1 MRLTRR
7 AFLSGSAAV
16 ALSATTG
23 LAQQRRLFD
32 SHCHIIDHRFPIVAN
47 QGYTPPHF
55 PLEDYLAQAKPLGV
69 VAGAVVSGS
78 FQAEDQ
84 TYLMDILPK
93 LGPAWVGVTQIPNDY
108 PDAEIAKLGKL
119 GVRAVRFNVFRGRI
133 DSVDDIVALA
143 TRAHSVAGWHSEIYA
158 DAAALAPHVDKLS
171 KLPQLC
177 VDHLGMTEAGVPVLL
192 DLVAAGCKVKATG
205 FGRVKLD
212 VPKTLEAIAKKSP
225 NALVFGTDI
234 PSTRAA
240 RPFEA
245 VRHRS
250 GRARARPRARPEG
263 VLGQSARALQ
273 GQGRMKIKA
282 NGITFNFE
290 ISGRDNAPWL
300 IFSNSLAT
308 NLHMWD
314 PQAADLKNEFRMLR
328 YDQRGHGET
337 EATVRPLH
345 LRTSLRRC
353 DRADGCA
360 RHPDARTGAA
370 CRWAAPPAWVSFR
383 SIRTASTAWCSAT
396 IPDARRRKPTSSGRS
411 ASQWRRRTAWQR
423 CWNRPCSA
431 GFRLKR

>member
-7 AFLSGSAAV
+7 ALLSGSAAV
-16 ALSATTG
+16 ALSATAG
-23 LAQQRRLFD
+23 LTQQRRLFD

-108 PDAEIAKLGKL
+108 PDAEIARLGKL

-171 KLPQLC
+171 KVPQLC

-205 FGRVKLD
+205 FGRAKLD
-212 VPKTLEAIAKKSP
+212 VPKTLEAIARKNPS
-225 NALVFGTDI
+225 ALVFGTDI

-245 VRHRS
+245 TDIDLVER
-250 GRARARPRARPEG
+250 
-263 VLGQSARALQ
+263 VLGRELAQ
-273 GQGRMKIKA
+273 KA
-282 NGITFNFE
+282 FW
-290 ISGRDNAPWL
+290 DNPL
-300 IFSNSLAT
+300 SLYKVKVA
-308 NLHMWD
+308 
-314 PQAADLKNEFRMLR
+314 
-328 YDQRGHGET
+328 
-337 EATVRPLH
+337 
-345 LRTSLRRC
+345 
-353 DRADGCA
+353 
-360 RHPDARTGAA
+360 
-370 CRWAAPPAWVSFR
+370 
-383 SIRTASTAWCSAT
+383 
-396 IPDARRRKPTSSGRS
+396 
-411 ASQWRRRTAWQR
+411 
-423 CWNRPCSA
+423 
-431 GFRLKR
+431 

>member
-7 AFLSGSAAV
+7 AFLSGGAAV
-16 ALSATTG
+16 ALNGTAG

-32 SHCHIIDHRFPIVAN
+32 SHCHIIDHRFPIVVN

-55 PLEDYLAQAKPLGV
+55 PLEDYLVQARPLGV

-84 TYLMDILPK
+84 TYLMDLLPK
-93 LGPAWVGVTQIPNDY
+93 LGPAWVGVTQIPNNY
-108 PDAEIAKLGKL
+108 PDAEIARLGKL

-143 TRAHSVAGWHSEIYA
+143 TRVHSVAGWHSEIYA

-192 DLVAAGCKVKATG
+192 DLVAAGCKVKASG

-212 VPKTLEAIAKKSP
+212 VPKTLEAIARKNP

-245 VRHRS
+245 ADIDLVERVL
-250 GRARARPRARPEG
+250 GRELAQKVFWDNPRALYR
-263 VLGQSARALQ
+263 V
-273 GQGRMKIKA
+273 KA
-282 NGITFNFE
+282 
-290 ISGRDNAPWL
+290 A
-300 IFSNSLAT
+300 
-308 NLHMWD
+308 
-314 PQAADLKNEFRMLR
+314 
-328 YDQRGHGET
+328 
-337 EATVRPLH
+337 
-345 LRTSLRRC
+345 
-353 DRADGCA
+353 
-360 RHPDARTGAA
+360 
-370 CRWAAPPAWVSFR
+370 
-383 SIRTASTAWCSAT
+383 
-396 IPDARRRKPTSSGRS
+396 
-411 ASQWRRRTAWQR
+411 
-423 CWNRPCSA
+423 
-431 GFRLKR
+431 

>member
-7 AFLSGSAAV
+7 AFLSGSTAV
-16 ALSATTG
+16 ALSATAG

-205 FGRVKLD
+205 FGRAKLD
-212 VPKTLEAIAKKSP
+212 VPKTLEAIARKNP

-245 VRHRS
+245 ADIDLVER
-250 GRARARPRARPEG
+250 
-263 VLGQSARALQ
+263 VLGRELAQKAFWDNPLALY
-273 GQGRMKIKA
+273 KVKVA
-282 NGITFNFE
+282 
-290 ISGRDNAPWL
+290 
-300 IFSNSLAT
+300 
-308 NLHMWD
+308 
-314 PQAADLKNEFRMLR
+314 
-328 YDQRGHGET
+328 
-337 EATVRPLH
+337 
-345 LRTSLRRC
+345 
-353 DRADGCA
+353 
-360 RHPDARTGAA
+360 
-370 CRWAAPPAWVSFR
+370 
-383 SIRTASTAWCSAT
+383 
-396 IPDARRRKPTSSGRS
+396 
-411 ASQWRRRTAWQR
+411 
-423 CWNRPCSA
+423 
-431 GFRLKR
+431 